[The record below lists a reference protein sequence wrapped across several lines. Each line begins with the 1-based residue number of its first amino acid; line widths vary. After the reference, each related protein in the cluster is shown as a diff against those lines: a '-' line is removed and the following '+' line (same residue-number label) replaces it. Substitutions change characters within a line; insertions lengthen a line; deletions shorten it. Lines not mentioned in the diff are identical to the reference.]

1 MDDLKKAYR
10 VTVVVGLAM
19 MGSLVVYLLL
29 TAVLDQPA
37 AVPEGP
43 GDQLFYLFIG
53 ISAVIFF
60 VIPAVNTRMLDPG
73 EERGGPAAAGG
84 VPRIQKLQ
92 NAAIAAFALCEV
104 PAILGLVLF
113 FLGRTA
119 TDAYLFL
126 IISLFCFA
134 TYFPKFS
141 KWEEWYRKQGHGQ
154 GTRKTGHT

>member
-37 AVPEGP
+37 ALPEGQ

-53 ISAVIFF
+53 SSAVIFF

-73 EERGGPAAAGG
+73 KERGGPAAAGG

-92 NAAIAAFALCEV
+92 NAAVVTFALCEV
-104 PAILGLVLF
+104 PAILGLVLY

-126 IISLFCFA
+126 VISLFLFT

-141 KWEEWYRKQGHGQ
+141 KWEEWYREHGQ
-154 GTRKTGHT
+154 GTRKT

>member
-10 VTVVVGLAM
+10 VTVAIGLAM

-37 AVPEGP
+37 AIPEGP
-43 GDQLFYLFIG
+43 GDELFYLFIG

-60 VIPAVNTRMLDPG
+60 VIPAVNARMLDPG
-73 EERGGPAAAGG
+73 EERRGSAAAGV

-92 NAAIAAFALCEV
+92 NAAIATFALCEV
-104 PAILGLVLF
+104 PAILGLVLY

-126 IISLFCFA
+126 VIALFFFA

-141 KWEEWYRKQGHGQ
+141 KWEEWYRDHGQ
-154 GTRKTGHT
+154 GARRS

>member
-37 AVPEGP
+37 ALPEGR

-119 TDAYLFL
+119 TDTYLFL

-141 KWEEWYRKQGHGQ
+141 KWEEWYREQGHGQ